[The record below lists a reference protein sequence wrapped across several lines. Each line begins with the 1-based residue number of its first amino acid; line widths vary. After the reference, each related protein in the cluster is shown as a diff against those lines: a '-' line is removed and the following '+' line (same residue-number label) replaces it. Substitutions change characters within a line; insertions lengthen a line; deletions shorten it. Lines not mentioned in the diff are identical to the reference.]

1 MLGGSCA
8 LNGIRWKANWQAE
21 AMMAMMKGHS
31 SDVFG
36 MGTNALVRYNLRYF
50 FNDIHVLN
58 QKPIYPEVGILI

>member
-1 MLGGSCA
+1 
-8 LNGIRWKANWQAE
+8 
-21 AMMAMMKGHS
+21 MAIDERPFKIG
-31 SDVFG
+31 DVFG